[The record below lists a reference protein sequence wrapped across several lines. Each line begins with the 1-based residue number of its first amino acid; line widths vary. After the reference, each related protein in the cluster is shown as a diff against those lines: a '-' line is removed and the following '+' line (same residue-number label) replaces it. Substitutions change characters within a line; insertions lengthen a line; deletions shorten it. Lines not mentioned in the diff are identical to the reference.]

1 MGRSGKLHGLFNY
14 IFMNVCVFAAS
25 SSRINEEYALAASEL
40 GALLAEAGMH
50 ILYGGGGIGLMGK
63 LADAALK
70 KGGSITG
77 VIPDFMVKEG
87 WSHELVSDM
96 VVTPDMGERKRWLFD
111 KTDAVIVLP
120 GGIGTLDE
128 LTEAITLKQLGL
140 YKGPIIILNTSG
152 FYKTFI
158 EFIDQLVEGH
168 FLRLEHKD
176 IWDIVNTPKEAI
188 DALIS
193 YKGWLEDPRRI
204 ARIS

>member
-1 MGRSGKLHGLFNY
+1 
-14 IFMNVCVFAAS
+14 MNVCVFAAS
-25 SSRINEEYALAASEL
+25 SSRIDNEYLKAASEL

-70 KGGSITG
+70 KGGSVTG
-77 VIPDFMVKEG
+77 VIPEFMVSEG
-87 WSHELVSDM
+87 WGHEMVTDM
-96 VVTPDMGERKRWLFD
+96 VVTPDMGERKRRLFE
-111 KTDAVIVLP
+111 KTDAVIALP

-128 LTEAITLKQLGL
+128 LTEAITLKQLGI
-140 YKGPIIILNTSG
+140 YKGPIIIINTSG

-158 EFIDQLVEGH
+158 EFIDQLVDGH

-176 IWDIVNTPKEAI
+176 IWEIVNTPEEAI
-188 DALIS
+188 IALNN
-193 YKGWLEDPRRI
+193 YKGWLEDPRGI